1 MTDIKL
7 FYLEKGRGRPFI
19 LLHGNGANSDFFM
32 GQIDAFAGQFHVYA
46 IDTRGHGRTPRGGM
60 PFTIRQFA
68 ADLLGFMDEHKI
80 NRAHLLGFSDGA
92 NIAMVFAIQHPD
104 RVDRLILNGA
114 NLNASGVKR
123 SIQLPIEIG
132 YRIARCFSGKSESA
146 RRNAEILGLM
156 VNEPNLSPADLAG
169 IQAKTLVIAGT
180 RDMIKAE
187 HTRLISESIPDS
199 RLVFVR
205 GNHFIANRN
214 PREFNRA
221 VLDFLQN

>member
-1 MTDIKL
+1 
-7 FYLEKGRGRPFI
+7 
-19 LLHGNGANSDFFM
+19 
-32 GQIDAFAGQFHVYA
+32 
-46 IDTRGHGRTPRGGM
+46 
-60 PFTIRQFA
+60 
-68 ADLLGFMDEHKI
+68 
-80 NRAHLLGFSDGA
+80 
-92 NIAMVFAIQHPD
+92 
-104 RVDRLILNGA
+104 
-114 NLNASGVKR
+114 
-123 SIQLPIEIG
+123 
-132 YRIARCFSGKSESA
+132 
-146 RRNAEILGLM
+146 M